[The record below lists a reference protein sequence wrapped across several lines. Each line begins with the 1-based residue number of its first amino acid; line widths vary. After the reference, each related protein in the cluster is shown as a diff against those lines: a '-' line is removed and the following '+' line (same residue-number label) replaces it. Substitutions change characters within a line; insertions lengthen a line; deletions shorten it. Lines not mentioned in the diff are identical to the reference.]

1 MLDIMEAIRA
11 YLLTLA
17 NLSGVHVGEVV
28 PEGTGETYVWLNRSG
43 ETVTDEL
50 SNVYDIDGI
59 SVDVEIV
66 SEDIDTCRLL
76 TRAVKFWLRR
86 YPLHSQS
93 FQDDFGNTRTIHAFR
108 VEDHDDNYIPKGL
121 QDDSELHVGALS
133 VEVMYSG
140 VCSQAVG
147 PGPT

>member
-1 MLDIMEAIRA
+1 MPDIMESVRA
-11 YLLTLA
+11 YLLVLPNRSTIT
-17 NLSGVHVGEVV
+17 VGEVV
-28 PEGTGETYVWLNRSG
+28 PQGTGETYVWINRSG

-59 SVDVEIV
+59 TIDVEVV
-66 SEDIDTCRLL
+66 SDDIDECRLL
-76 TRAVKFWLRR
+76 TRELKFWLRK
-86 YPLHSQS
+86 YTLHSQS

-108 VEDHDDNYIPKGL
+108 VDDHDDNYIPKGL
-121 QDDSELHVGALS
+121 QDDSELYVGALS